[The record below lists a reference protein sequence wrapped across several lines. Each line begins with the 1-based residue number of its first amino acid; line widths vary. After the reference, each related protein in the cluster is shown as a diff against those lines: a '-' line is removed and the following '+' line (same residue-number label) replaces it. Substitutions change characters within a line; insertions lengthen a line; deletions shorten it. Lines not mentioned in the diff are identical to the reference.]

1 MAVAVV
7 VTLDGEVHDPS
18 VPLLYADE
26 LAAVRGDGAF
36 ETALVRGGSV
46 CKLEA
51 HLDRMAVSAASMDLA
66 EPGRAAWRSAVEI
79 GVGQWNSLS
88 GEDAMLRLVYTRGR
102 ESGGGATAYLT
113 IAPVPARSLTARRD
127 GVSVITLDRGLPA
140 QPAEPLPWLLS
151 GAKTLSYA
159 INMSALRYAE
169 TQGAQDVIFVS
180 SDGFVLEGPRSTVIV
195 DTGDALVTPFPE
207 HGILHGTTQRALFEV
222 AAAEGIQCR
231 YQAVRPADL
240 TAAQD
245 VWMLASITLAA
256 RVHTLDGVGR
266 PAGPLAARLP
276 ELVDKAIA
284 L

>member
-1 MAVAVV
+1 
-7 VTLDGEVHDPS
+7 
-18 VPLLYADE
+18 
-26 LAAVRGDGAF
+26 
-36 ETALVRGGSV
+36 
-46 CKLEA
+46 
-51 HLDRMAVSAASMDLA
+51 
-66 EPGRAAWRSAVEI
+66 
-79 GVGQWNSLS
+79 
-88 GEDAMLRLVYTRGR
+88 MLRLVYTRGR

-113 IAPVPARSLTARRD
+113 IAPVPERSSRARRD
-127 GVSVITLDRGLPA
+127 GVSVVTLDRGLPA

-222 AAAEGIQCR
+222 AASEGIPCR
-231 YQAVRPADL
+231 YEAVKPADL
-240 TAAQD
+240 IAAQD

-256 RVHTLDGVGR
+256 RVHTLDGVAR
-266 PAGPLAARLP
+266 PAGPLAPRLP

>member
-36 ETALVRGGSV
+36 ETALVRGGAV

-51 HLDRMAVSAASMDLA
+51 HLGRMAASAASMDLA
-66 EPGRAAWRSAVEI
+66 EPDRAAWRSAVKI
-79 GVGQWNSLS
+79 AVQQWNSIS

-113 IAPVPARSLTARRD
+113 IAPVPERSSRARRD

-222 AAAEGIQCR
+222 AASEGIPCR
-231 YQAVRPADL
+231 YEAVKPADL
-240 TAAQD
+240 IAAQD

-256 RVHTLDGVGR
+256 RVHTLDGVAR
-266 PAGPLAARLP
+266 PAGPLAPRLP
-276 ELVDKAIA
+276 ELVDKALA
-284 L
+284 R

>member
-1 MAVAVV
+1 MAVAVL
-7 VTLDGEVHDPS
+7 VTLDGKQHDPS
-18 VPLLYADE
+18 VPLLHADE

-36 ETALVRGGSV
+36 ETLLVRGGTV

-51 HLDRMAVSAASMDLA
+51 HLDRMAVSAQAMDLS
-66 EPGRAAWRSAVEI
+66 EPDRAAWRAAVEV
-79 GVGQWNSLS
+79 GVEQWNSIS
-88 GEDAMLRLVYTRGR
+88 CEDAMLRLVYTRGR
-102 ESGGGATAYLT
+102 ESGGDATAYLT
-113 IAPVPARSLTARRD
+113 IAPVPERSLLARSD
-127 GVSVITLDRGLPA
+127 GISVIMLDRGLPA
-140 QPAEPLPWLLS
+140 RPAEPLPWLLS

-169 TQGAQDVIFVS
+169 HQGVQDVIFVS

-195 DTGDALVTPFPE
+195 DTGDALITPFPE

-222 AAAEGIQCR
+222 AGSAGIECR
-231 YQAVRPADL
+231 YAAVTPADL
-240 TAAQD
+240 VAAQD
-245 VWMLASITLAA
+245 IWMLASITLAA
-256 RVHTLDGVGR
+256 RIHTLDGVAR

>member
-1 MAVAVV
+1 MAVAVL
-7 VTLDGEVHDPS
+7 VTLDGEVHDPT

-36 ETALVRGGSV
+36 ETLLVRGGVV

-51 HLDRMAVSAASMDLA
+51 HLDRMATSAAAMDLS
-66 EPGRAAWRSAVEI
+66 EPDRPAWRTAVEI
-79 GVGQWNSLS
+79 GVQQWNSMS
-88 GEDAMLRLVYTRGR
+88 SADAMLRLVYTRGR

-113 IAPVPARSLTARRD
+113 IAPVPERSLLARRD

-140 QPAEPLPWLLS
+140 QPADPLPWLLS

-159 INMSALRYAE
+159 VNMSALRYAE
-169 TQGAQDVIFVS
+169 NQGAQDVIFVS

-207 HGILHGTTQRALFEV
+207 HGILRGTTQRALFEV
-222 AAAEGIQCR
+222 AAAEGIRCR
-231 YQAVRPADL
+231 YEAVKPADL
-240 TAAQD
+240 VAAQD

-256 RVHTLDGVGR
+256 RVRTLDGADR

-276 ELVDKAIA
+276 ELVGKAIT